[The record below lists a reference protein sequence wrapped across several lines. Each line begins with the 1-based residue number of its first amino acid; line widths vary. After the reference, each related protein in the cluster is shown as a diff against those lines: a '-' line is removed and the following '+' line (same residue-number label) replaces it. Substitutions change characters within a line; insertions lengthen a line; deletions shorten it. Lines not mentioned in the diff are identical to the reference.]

1 MPSEAAASEEKTEC
15 RIDVSGPVFRRLFA
29 ECLLY
34 FRSLTRPS
42 ADGRILLST
51 EALISG
57 LLEMQKKNKTAKEAA
72 LFFHLAIA
80 YGAAQITERLAER
93 TGEKKI
99 CLSGGCFANRLLA
112 KKRLIVYRNEQV
124 PGNDGGLAL
133 GQAYLAGWRY
143 SAEKGKN
150 NVCGISRNGD

>member
-1 MPSEAAASEEKTEC
+1 
-15 RIDVSGPVFRRLFA
+15 
-29 ECLLY
+29 
-34 FRSLTRPS
+34 
-42 ADGRILLST
+42 
-51 EALISG
+51 
-57 LLEMQKKNKTAKEAA
+57 MQKKNKTAKEAA

-99 CLSGGCFANRLLA
+99 CLSGGCFANRLLLTVLEQLLA

>member
-1 MPSEAAASEEKTEC
+1 M
-15 RIDVSGPVFRRLFA
+15 
-29 ECLLY
+29 
-34 FRSLTRPS
+34 TRPS

-99 CLSGGCFANRLLA
+99 CLSGGCFANRLLLTVLEQLLA